1 LKKGWHKCLI
11 PLKLTHHSD
20 EKPGLLGGTPDTCV
34 SDNTN
39 GETGGKTSK
48 TDRETSTE
56 LDETSVQWHG
66 GCDWMSAGAPDRN
79 S

>member
-1 LKKGWHKCLI
+1 VLFSIKKEWHKCLI

-48 TDRETSTE
+48 TD
-56 LDETSVQWHG
+56 
-66 GCDWMSAGAPDRN
+66 
-79 S
+79 